1 MINNQYTTQNQT
13 IANSFNNYFINVGSS
28 LAKNITSDIDP
39 MIYLQYYEKSID
51 IPEIHTDEII
61 SVISSLSNSAAG
73 YDEMPASI
81 MKQLVDNFL
90 LPLTFLINKSI
101 AQGTVPDELKIAKV
115 LPIYKNEDEQL
126 IQNYRPIS
134 VLPFFSKIF
143 EKIVASNIIDF
154 LEENNLFYCNQ
165 FGFRKSHGTNHA
177 IITLVEKVSKA
188 LDTGKFV
195 IGVFLDL
202 KKAFDTVNHD
212 ILMKKLEFYG
222 IRGKVF
228 NWLKSY
234 LNNRKQYVHYNGCD
248 SDKKTVTH
256 GVPQGSILGPLLF
269 ILYINDFSRS
279 SDLLFS
285 ILFADDTSVFIE
297 GTNYDKIVDIVN
309 NELERIHIWRR
320 ANKLTV
326 NIKKTHYM
334 MFHRTRIKHKPRNIT
349 ICGMNVTY
357 TKNTKFLGV
366 IIDNKFRWS
375 DHINYIKNKIAKSIG
390 IILKT
395 RNFLNKNTLR
405 NLYYTFIYPYLIYCI
420 EIWGNTNA
428 IHLDPLIKI

>member
-1 MINNQYTTQNQT
+1 M
-13 IANSFNNYFINVGSS
+13 
-28 LAKNITSDIDP
+28 K
-39 MIYLQYYEKSID
+39 KSID
-51 IPEIHTDEII
+51 IPEINTDEII

-81 MKQLVDNFL
+81 MKQLVDYFL

-134 VLPFFSKIF
+134 VLPF
-143 EKIVASNIIDF
+143 F

-256 GVPQGSILGPLLF
+256 GVPQGSIL
-269 ILYINDFSRS
+269 
-279 SDLLFS
+279 
-285 ILFADDTSVFIE
+285 
-297 GTNYDKIVDIVN
+297 
-309 NELERIHIWRR
+309 
-320 ANKLTV
+320 
-326 NIKKTHYM
+326 
-334 MFHRTRIKHKPRNIT
+334 
-349 ICGMNVTY
+349 
-357 TKNTKFLGV
+357 
-366 IIDNKFRWS
+366 
-375 DHINYIKNKIAKSIG
+375 
-390 IILKT
+390 
-395 RNFLNKNTLR
+395 
-405 NLYYTFIYPYLIYCI
+405 
-420 EIWGNTNA
+420 
-428 IHLDPLIKI
+428 